1 MPVPERV
8 ASRAE
13 VPAWLLAREPPHSST
28 VQARP
33 THRFWSRQGD
43 YVYSLNSSNCDSKTL
58 AIHDA
63 SFCSRIRGIVYY
75 LQTVILFLRNF
86 RTLAQKQKRA
96 FAAAFF
102 GWMLDGFDFTLLTFV
117 LADIQRSF
125 TVDNALAGALGT
137 VTLMFRLVGGAA
149 AGTAADRWGRKL
161 PLMLS
166 IIWFSLFTV
175 LSGFSTSYAM
185 LFGCRAL
192 FGIGMGGEWAAG
204 MPLALEHLPD
214 RLRGAAAGIL
224 QGAWAWGYILSALAF
239 QLLYPVL
246 QAQMAEAWR
255 AMFWIGAFPAAIVL
269 WIRWRVTESPVW
281 IAAHQHAAAT
291 GHARVSFA
299 RIFRRDLIGTTVHCS
314 VLAAG
319 FMVSYYSVTYWYARF
334 LQTRGLNALPFVIAL
349 NVGGIVGSAF
359 WGGVSQGRVGRR
371 GAVTCAAA
379 IGVLV
384 SPLYLMSAS
393 AGALLAGALLV
404 GFGAHGM
411 WGAFPSYITERF
423 PSDARGA
430 GAGFCYHAGA
440 LVGSFTSYAI
450 GSLVDRGWTLAAAM
464 TVSIAL
470 SGLAVST
477 LIWLGPETRDT
488 RFSER

>member
-1 MPVPERV
+1 MIQFI
-8 ASRAE
+8 RAYGSLS
-13 VPAWLLAREPPHSST
+13 PAQR
-28 VQARP
+28 
-33 THRFWSRQGD
+33 
-43 YVYSLNSSNCDSKTL
+43 
-58 AIHDA
+58 
-63 SFCSRIRGIVYY
+63 
-75 LQTVILFLRNF
+75 
-86 RTLAQKQKRA
+86 RA

-102 GWMLDGFDFTLLTFV
+102 GWMLDGFDFTILTFV

-137 VTLMFRLVGGAA
+137 VTLMFRLIGGAA

-161 PLMLS
+161 PLILS
-166 IIWFSLFTV
+166 IVWFSLFTV

-185 LFGCRAL
+185 LFACRAL

-224 QGAWAWGYILSALAF
+224 QGAWAWGYISSALVF
-239 QLLYPVL
+239 QMLYPVL
-246 QAQMAEAWR
+246 RMEMDEAWR
-255 AMFWIGAFPAAIVL
+255 AMFWVGAIPAVLVL
-269 WIRWRVTESPVW
+269 WIRSNVAESPVW
-281 IAAHQHAAAT
+281 LELHRGRSTAPARN
-291 GHARVSFA
+291 GRVSLA
-299 RIFRRDLIGTTVHCS
+299 RIFKRDLIGTTIHCS
-314 VLAAG
+314 LLAAC

-334 LQTRGLNALPFVIAL
+334 LQMRELNTLPFVIAL

-359 WGGVSQGRVGRR
+359 WGGISQGRLGRR

-379 IGVLV
+379 LGVVV
-384 SPLYLMSAS
+384 SPLYLMSTAVP
-393 AGALLAGALLV
+393 LLLVGALLV

-423 PSDARGA
+423 PSEVRGA

-450 GSLVDRGWTLAAAM
+450 GHLVDGGWTLPSAM
-464 TVSIAL
+464 TLSIAL
-470 SGLAVST
+470 SGLAVS
-477 LIWLGPETRDT
+477 LMIWLGPETRDR